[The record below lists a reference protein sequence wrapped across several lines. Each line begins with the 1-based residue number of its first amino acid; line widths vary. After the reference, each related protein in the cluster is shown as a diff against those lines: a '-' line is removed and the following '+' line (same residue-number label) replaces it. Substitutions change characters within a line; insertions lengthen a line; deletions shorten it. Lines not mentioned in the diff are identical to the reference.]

1 MNALKRQLI
10 VQVVMILTLF
20 DTYTIKNV
28 FVLQDIL
35 ITVLKS
41 VSHVIIHGC

>member
-35 ITVLKS
+35 IVLKS